1 MAEHHDENYERSVKD
16 AAERIV
22 EQRIHHARK
31 EEVVVMYEDL
41 LQTIWERL
49 LPTLGRM
56 TVCAIMER
64 SLAMTVERHPFMEQL
79 NVTRDG
85 VDFEVMRERLRDQ
98 QHDEVRAAMKEFVA
112 NLIDLLA
119 MLTGDIIVRRLL
131 TEIGGERIG

>member
-1 MAEHHDENYERSVKD
+1 MTEHRDERYEQSVKE
-16 AAERIV
+16 AAERLV

-64 SLAMTVERHPFMEQL
+64 SLALTSERHAFMQQL
-79 NVTRDG
+79 KVTRDG
-85 VDFEVMRERLRDQ
+85 VDFEQLRERLRDQ
-98 QHDEVRAAMKEFVA
+98 DHDHVRLAMKEFVA